1 MVILEKP
8 FVSTELK
15 DYLEASQV
23 PVLKNSVAIESAET
37 HKLNLIGNAEARKRL
52 TSGERVYTTSENA
65 LDWIYANI
73 EKSALTATID
83 AMKNKAEMRRLL
95 QSVYPNFFFEEVD
108 AGKLREVNFE
118 RLPCPV
124 VLKPSVGFFS
134 VGVYTIQ
141 TREDWIHAIE
151 DVEKT
156 SSAWKNL
163 YPESVLGNGKFVIEK
178 YISGEEYAVDVY
190 FDDNGDAVILNILK
204 HDFSSINDVSD
215 RLYYTSK
222 AIILEQLGPLTAFF
236 NRINAVLGA
245 KNFPTH
251 VELRID
257 DDGTICPIEFNPMR
271 FAGWCCTDVGFFA
284 YGLRTYDYFLNN
296 RKPDWN
302 NLLEGKDGKLY
313 TMCVLNK
320 PVPCPPIREFD
331 YDALCKKFESV
342 CCLRKFDYRENTI
355 FGFLFTETRNPDE
368 LKFIVK
374 TDLTE
379 FIR

>member
-8 FVSTELK
+8 FVSTELR

-23 PVLKNSVAIESAET
+23 PVLKNSVAIESAKT
-37 HKLNLIGNAEARKRL
+37 HKLNLIGDEDARERL
-52 TSGERVYTTSENA
+52 ASGERVYTTSENA
-65 LDWIYANI
+65 LDWIYANT

-95 QSVYPNFFFEEVD
+95 QSAYPSFFFEEID
-108 AGKLREVNFE
+108 AEKLREVNFE

-141 TREDWIHAIE
+141 TREDWNHALE
-151 DVEKT
+151 DIEKT
-156 SSAWKNL
+156 SSAWKKL

-222 AIILEQLGPLTAFF
+222 VIILEQLGPLTAFF

-302 NLLEGKDGKLY
+302 KLLEGKDGKLY

-331 YDALCKKFESV
+331 YEALCKKFESV

-368 LKFIVK
+368 LKFIVNS
-374 TDLTE
+374 DLTE